1 MGVEV
6 ASSADAGVERGTLA
20 TAEGLLS
27 GAMVG
32 DVRALSAGTRVH
44 KSACGVEVAG
54 EERRRASSPTR

>member
-27 GAMVG
+27 GAMMG
-32 DVRALSAGTRVH
+32 DVREPESTRVRVGW
-44 KSACGVEVAG
+44 K
-54 EERRRASSPTR
+54 